1 VFRAAPSRCVAPRH
15 GPLGQRQ
22 GKRASSAA
30 RMHPVAT
37 IGTRIFVPRQ
47 RNLKLC
53 SGLVLWSLC
62 PALPLWDYSR
72 LDRGTESRSSWVAA
86 ALFYCRQSWRNMAM
100 AGTVTIASVRAHG
113 VRQLLVY
120 CFGKREG
127 DWPCHHSGKLPIDP
141 FQAEE
146 VLSDIERRCRCTVCG
161 WRRADLRPDYSKQ
174 QAARQSVGWMMPP

>member
-1 VFRAAPSRCVAPRH
+1 LFRAAPSRCVAPRH

-62 PALPLWDYSR
+62 PASPLWDYSR

-127 DWPCHHSGKLPIDP
+127 DWPCHHLGKLPIDP